1 MKTRII
7 SGLVMAA
14 LGIPVLFLSHTIAF
28 PIALSLL
35 AVIAVWELLG
45 LFEFRK
51 SFAVFIPA
59 YLIAGALPI
68 VSFGM
73 RTLEGAIDFLISVA
87 TIALCLMLYLIGY
100 AVCKRGKVKLSD
112 VSLFYV
118 YFVYVI
124 MAFTSLALLRYIP
137 NGVFYF
143 MMIPIASW
151 ICDIFAYFVGF
162 AIGKH
167 KLIPEVSPKKTWE
180 GAIGGVYFATMAF
193 LVYGIVLHFIED
205 APTPNYTILCILG
218 LVLSIVSQIGDLSAS
233 LLKRERGKKD
243 FGALFPGHGGVLD
256 RFDSFLPV
264 APILLVT
271 CMIWPPLS

>member
-1 MKTRII
+1 MKIRII

-14 LGIPVLFLSHTIAF
+14 IGIPVLIMSSTIAF
-28 PIALSLL
+28 PIALSVL

-45 LFEFRK
+45 LCGFRK
-51 SFAVFIPA
+51 KLAVFVPSYA
-59 YLIAGALPI
+59 IAAALP
-68 VSFGM
+68 VVCFGM
-73 RTLEGAIDFLISVA
+73 RTIDEAIGFLITVA
-87 TIALCLMLYLIGY
+87 TIALCFMLYIIGY
-100 AVCKRGKVKLSD
+100 AVIKRGKVTLSD
-112 VSLFYV
+112 ISLYYV

-124 MAFTSLALLRYIP
+124 MAFTSLSLLRYIP
-137 NGVFYF
+137 NGAFYF

-151 ICDIFAYFVGF
+151 ICDIFAYFVGH

-180 GAIGGVYFATMAF
+180 GAIGGVFFATMAF

-218 LVLSIVSQIGDLSAS
+218 LVLSVVSQMGDLSAS
-233 LLKRERGKKD
+233 LLKRERGIKD